1 MTAEPT
7 ATTTTETPT
16 TTTATTTET
25 LPETTK
31 RRRRRRTPSPETT
44 TTPATTTPLPA
55 KNRNLPKQ
63 NNIVPRQPP
72 VCPPNGTRPASA
84 PHPSK
89 GGIRGYAQEMRD
101 QVIYLWMNGE
111 NLNAELI
118 ELLQHQSN
126 SPARKL
132 AGGGSVSMKER
143 VTLVAGGQLAII
155 SPSARSTVKTS
166 SI

>member
-1 MTAEPT
+1 MFAV
-7 ATTTTETPT
+7 
-16 TTTATTTET
+16 
-25 LPETTK
+25 
-31 RRRRRRTPSPETT
+31 
-44 TTPATTTPLPA
+44 
-55 KNRNLPKQ
+55 
-63 NNIVPRQPP
+63 NNVVTRCPP
-72 VCPPNGTRPASA
+72 FRPPNGTRPASA

-155 SPSARSTVKTS
+155 SPSVRSTIKTL
-166 SI
+166 SISLFIELFDPRHTSTKSVHMCTITTLQICRILNHRLVEPS